1 MMGAIVTRTK
11 ALLFIAAAFF
21 AFSAT
26 ASADEWPLGAG
37 YFWEVSGID
46 TKDGGE
52 MKYAEWLATEWRA
65 NVEFAKSKGWL
76 KDAKIVYNMYP
87 RQGEADIYLIWI
99 RDSIP
104 TGAEGEKRSQEF
116 QEWKK
121 KTIASMVGESGNRAE
136 YREVLS
142 SSLLQEATFRD

>member
-1 MMGAIVTRTK
+1 MKKHTTGLVTS
-11 ALLFIAAAFF
+11 LFVAAAFL
-21 AFSAT
+21 ASPAT
-26 ASADEWPLGAG
+26 SMADEWPLAAG
-37 YFWEVSGID
+37 DFWEVSGID

-52 MKYAEWLATEWRA
+52 YKYAEWLATEWRE

-99 RDSIP
+99 RESIP
-104 TGAEGEKRSQEF
+104 TGAESEKRGQEF

-121 KTIASMVGESGNRAE
+121 KTIAKMVGESGNRAE

-142 SSLLQEATFRD
+142 SSLLQEAPFRD

>member
-1 MMGAIVTRTK
+1 MT
-11 ALLFIAAAFF
+11 
-21 AFSAT
+21 
-26 ASADEWPLGAG
+26 
-37 YFWEVSGID
+37 GID

-52 MKYAEWLATEWRA
+52 FKYAEWLATEWRA

-87 RQGEADIYLIWI
+87 RKGEADLYLIWI
-99 RDSIP
+99 RESIP
-104 TGAEGEKRSQEF
+104 TGAEGEKRGQEF

-121 KTIASMVGESGNRAE
+121 KTIAKMVGESGNRAE

>member
-1 MMGAIVTRTK
+1 MSESFTRTVTS
-11 ALLFIAAAFF
+11 LIAAAALFLS
-21 AFSAT
+21 AAT
-26 ASADEWPLGAG
+26 ALADEWPLGPG
-37 YFWEVSGID
+37 DFWEVSGIH

-52 MKYAEWLATEWRA
+52 FKYAEWLATEWRE

-87 RQGEADIYLIWI
+87 RQGEADLYLIWI
-99 RDSIP
+99 RESIP
-104 TGAEGEKRSQEF
+104 TGAEGEKRGQEF

-121 KTIASMVGESGNRAE
+121 KTIAKMVGESGNRAE

-142 SSLLQEATFRD
+142 SSLLQEVTFRD

>member
-1 MMGAIVTRTK
+1 MRVAITR
-11 ALLFIAAAFF
+11 AISSLII
-21 AFSAT
+21 AT
-26 ASADEWPLGAG
+26 AFLVSAATSYADEWPLAAG
-37 YFWEVSGID
+37 DFWEVTGID

-52 MKYAEWLATEWRA
+52 LKYAEWLATEWRK
-65 NVEFAKSKGWL
+65 NTEFAKSKGWI
-76 KDAKIVYNMYP
+76 KDVKILYNQYP

-99 RDSIP
+99 RESIP

-121 KTIASMVGESGNRAE
+121 KTIANMVGESGNRSE

-142 SSLLQEATFRD
+142 SSLLQEAPFRD